1 MPVPKNIDAK
11 QKKVIWSLARKGL
24 GMESDALYALIMEM
38 FSAERMS
45 ALTWNQA
52 ELLIK
57 ELRRKMNGFGFDR
70 LTSLQYNGINRR
82 AQAFGW
88 SRAGLKQ
95 YIKAEAGV
103 DDISWLTV
111 AQARIVITG
120 MEKIK
125 KWRENNPK
133 EEKID
138 GVQ

>member
-1 MPVPKNIDAK
+1 MSAPKNIDAK
-11 QKKVIWSLARKGL
+11 QKRVIWSLAKKGL
-24 GMESDALYALIMEM
+24 GMESDMLYGLIMQM

-45 ALTWNQA
+45 ALTWHEA

-57 ELRRKMNGFGFDR
+57 ELRRKMNNFGIDR

-88 SRAGLKQ
+88 SRTGLKKF
-95 YIKAEAGV
+95 IKNETGV

-111 AQARIVITG
+111 EQARIVITG

-125 KWRENNPK
+125 KWRELNPK
-133 EEKID
+133 TEAVD
-138 GVQ
+138 GIQ